1 MTDGRQ
7 LSLRPFATRLCL
19 VLVLLASCAAVLA
32 PSPSRAA
39 SSGLVFGKGLLWK
52 VDKAGLAPSYL
63 FGTIHSGDERVAR
76 LPPPVKKAFDRSDV
90 FVMEVIP
97 DPSLA
102 ARMRQAM
109 VFSDGHDLK
118 GLVSESV
125 YRGAVKALSHYD
137 IPEGVADRLK
147 PWAIASTLSV
157 PETAVGTPLDKR
169 LYWMAQNQEKSIF
182 GLETPAEQVGVLN
195 GMSLDDQVELLKG
208 AVAAFDK
215 RVKIYRT
222 LIDDYLARD
231 ISAIFKLNEKYTSGN
246 PRVAKELNRRIF
258 VARNGRMVKRII
270 PRLEQGNAFI
280 AIGAGH
286 LPGKDGVLK
295 RLQDK
300 GYRVSVVY

>member
-1 MTDGRQ
+1 M
-7 LSLRPFATRLCL
+7 LA
-19 VLVLLASCAAVLA
+19 LLASFAAALA
-32 PSPSRAA
+32 PAPGGAA

-52 VDKAGLAPSYL
+52 VDKAGLRPSYI

-118 GLVSESV
+118 GLVSEPL
-125 YRGAVKALSHYD
+125 YRKAVKALRHYD
-137 IPEGVADRLK
+137 IPEEVADRLK

-169 LYWMAQNQEKSIF
+169 LYWMAQTQEKSIF

-195 GMSLDDQVELLKG
+195 GMPLDDQVELLKG
-208 AVAAFDK
+208 AVATFDK

-222 LIDDYLARD
+222 LIHDYLARD
-231 ISAIFKLNEKYTSGN
+231 ISAIFKLNEQYTSGD
-246 PRVAKELNRRIF
+246 PRVARELNRRIF
-258 VARNGRMVKRII
+258 EVRNGRMVKRIV
-270 PRLEQGNAFI
+270 PRLKQGNAFI

-295 RLQDK
+295 RLQDE
-300 GYRVSVVY
+300 GYHVSLVY